1 MWYLRVFGQL
11 CLRPLCT
18 REFVEFSEDQWD
30 IYKLDPAYDCLVQ
43 LPPNISK
50 ITRVP
55 IPDRQP
61 APLSTPAAKRRMSP
75 EVPRSPVQSRHKP
88 RKKTDL
94 HKRSSWSSSG
104 SSDEEGA
111 KTDSEEEDEVEGM
124 VVDDPP
130 LQRAKSAGLGERRK
144 RVRAEI
150 QNNRK
155 MRREKIAR
163 STEKIKQKRGDVE
176 NMFTIPEDETYFA
189 SPSRGKTMP
198 PPSTTKRK
206 GAFSPSFPLMPRS

>member
-1 MWYLRVFGQL
+1 MSLREL
-11 CLRPLCT
+11 
-18 REFVEFSEDQWD
+18 VEFSEDQWD

-43 LPPNISK
+43 LPPKLSK
-50 ITRVP
+50 IARVA

-61 APLSTPAAKRRMSP
+61 PPLSTPTAKRKMSP
-75 EVPRSPVQSRHKP
+75 EVPRSPVRSRHNKP

-104 SSDEEGA
+104 SSDEEGT
-111 KTDSEEEDEVEGM
+111 KDDSEEEYEVEGM

-130 LQRAKSAGLGERRK
+130 LQRAKSAGLGERTK
-144 RVRAEI
+144 RLRAEI

-163 STEKIKQKRGDVE
+163 TSERIKQKRRDDE
-176 NMFTIPEDETYFA
+176 NMFTIPEDEAFYS
-189 SPSRGKTMP
+189 SPLRGKTMP

-206 GAFSPSFPLMPRS
+206 GTSSPSPPMKPSSREGF